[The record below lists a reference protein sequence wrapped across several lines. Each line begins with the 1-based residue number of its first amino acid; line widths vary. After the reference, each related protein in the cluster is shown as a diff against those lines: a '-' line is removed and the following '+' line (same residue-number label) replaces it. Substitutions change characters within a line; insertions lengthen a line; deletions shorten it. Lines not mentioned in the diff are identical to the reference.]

1 MNTDSQSCSAS
12 VLPQGQLRSESDH
25 FFTAPVAV
33 YLVAD
38 AKKRN
43 VMSGWHL
50 EPSLCLVKGHELC
63 PKRDKLPT

>member
-1 MNTDSQSCSAS
+1 MNTDSGSCLES
-12 VLPQGQLRSESDH
+12 VPPQGQLRSESDH
-25 FFTAPVAV
+25 FFAPVAL

-50 EPSLCLVKGHELC
+50 EPSLCLVKGHGLC
-63 PKRDKLPT
+63 PKRNKLPT